1 MSVPQLINFFTP
13 KTTSYFL
20 YLPTYVLVNAHAKFF
35 SQPPFLPSVYLP
47 VWPDWAIFC
56 SLGNFLKPLAPINL
70 LKSPTFLGNYCKGVK
85 IYHFSCELI
94 FGQLLLT
101 FANFYA
107 GHTVRYPLNLGARFA
122 LLTCYSTLDFLLIIL
137 GTPLF
142 SIICNNLKWLVGAV
156 V

>member
-1 MSVPQLINFFTP
+1 MYWVMAVPQPINFFTP

-94 FGQLLLT
+94 FGQLVIEFWQFFT
-101 FANFYA
+101 
-107 GHTVRYPLNLGARFA
+107 GHTDLPSTKRLFK
-122 LLTCYSTLDFLLIIL
+122 LLYFISCIVYCDWSNFWHYSDII
-137 GTPLF
+137 T
-142 SIICNNLKWLVGAV
+142 
-156 V
+156 